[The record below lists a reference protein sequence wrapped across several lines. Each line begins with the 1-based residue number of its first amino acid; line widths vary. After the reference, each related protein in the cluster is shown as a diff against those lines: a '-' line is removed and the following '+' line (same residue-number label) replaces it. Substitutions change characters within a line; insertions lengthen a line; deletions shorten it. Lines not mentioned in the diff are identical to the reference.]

1 VLHRLRARVRRLR
14 TPSEISQAGL
24 RHFLEEVGRRP
35 DLELPREA
43 PASLSVVVPCFGHAA
58 YLPDMLES
66 IVAQTRQPDEVVF
79 VDDGSPDE
87 TKVVLTAF
95 IAAQKLPDSVRLL
108 LLEND
113 RNMGQSASINR
124 AISVASGELIMIAN
138 DDDYLM
144 HDAIE
149 SMLGLFA
156 QNREVA
162 MIGAHS
168 IHFAGSEAL
177 AAAPKLS
184 TAYGPPERP
193 LVIHRPKDVLRYRAA
208 NDLNMT
214 HSGSCFLK
222 SAWAVVGGYRPD
234 KSERIVPYSDRDFQL
249 RVNAV
254 WPVAVA
260 YETPF
265 SFWRNDSSLDS
276 GRDS

>member
-1 VLHRLRARVRRLR
+1 MLHRLKARVRQLR
-14 TPSEISQAGL
+14 TPPEISQAGL
-24 RHFLEEVGRRP
+24 RRFLEEVGRRP
-35 DLELPREA
+35 GLELPQQT
-43 PASLSVVVPCFGHAA
+43 PASLSVVVPCFGHAS

-66 IVAQTRQPDEVVF
+66 IAAQTRRPDEVVF
-79 VDDGSPDE
+79 IDDCSPDE
-87 TKVVLTAF
+87 TKAVLTAF
-95 IAAQKLPDSVRLL
+95 IAAQHERGSIRLL

-113 RNMGQSASINR
+113 RNLGQSASINR
-124 AISVASGELIMIAN
+124 AISAASSDLIMIAN

-144 HDAIE
+144 HDAVE
-149 SMLGLFA
+149 SMLELFA
-156 QNREVA
+156 QNRTVA

-168 IHFAGSEAL
+168 VHFSGSEAL

-184 TAYGPPERP
+184 TSYGPSERP
-193 LVIHRPKDVLRYRAA
+193 LVIHQPKDVLRYRKA

-222 SAWAVVGGYRPD
+222 SAWAIVGGYRPI
-234 KSERIVPYSDRDFQL
+234 KSERVVPYSDRDFQL